1 MLDRVDAGPQGCR
14 DAVRADGVRRDRT
27 SDPMRLIDDRL
38 RFGVREV
45 DPAVQ
50 HAVGGEVVAPVAV
63 ILEPVGAVLHLLAHR
78 EPRVVD
84 AVHRLHAVGQLE
96 LPVVGGDR
104 IHAGRGH
111 RARRGEHPGTGDLT
125 AIDRVLDVDIGIH
138 RAFGLEIAN
147 RREAV
152 LEREP
157 RVTRGEDRT
166 IWGRLLEEL
175 VFVLLRGDVA
185 LEQQVRVR
193 VDHAGQHRHL
203 AEIDD
208 AGVGCLPLDL
218 RQGSHGL
225 DAVLFNQN
233 ADVGL
238 HLRRAAVDQSTG
250 LDEDRLRRRLGA
262 KRRRAQRKSE
272 RRERAHEDLRKENG
286 TGELT
291 PVPSQRLPA
300 LSLATRAAS
309 HWNPGT

>member
-27 SDPMRLIDDRL
+27 SDPMRLIDDCL

-111 RARRGEHPGTGDLT
+111 RARRGEHPRTGDLT

-193 VDHAGQHRHL
+193 VDMPGSTV
-203 AEIDD
+203 IW
-208 AGVGCLPLDL
+208 L
-218 RQGSHGL
+218 RSMT
-225 DAVLFNQN
+225 
-233 ADVGL
+233 
-238 HLRRAAVDQSTG
+238 RA
-250 LDEDRLRRRLGA
+250 LGA
-262 KRRRAQRKSE
+262 CPWICARGPTALMRSSSIRMPTLVCTCDVRPSINRPALTRTVCGGVWAPSAAAHSARARGESE
-272 RRERAHEDLRKENG
+272 RTKISG
-286 TGELT
+286 KKTG
-291 PVPSQRLPA
+291 R
-300 LSLATRAAS
+300 
-309 HWNPGT
+309 